1 MKNVQPDDTIICR
14 CEDITRAE
22 IDAWIERGITTI
34 DEMKRLS
41 RATMGPCQGRTC
53 RQLIMQEIAAKT
65 GQPVSEIKLPTF
77 RQPLRGITLGA
88 IADMQLDEEGQP
100 REE

>member
-53 RQLIMQEIAAKT
+53 RQLIMQEIEKAT
-65 GQPVSEIKLPTF
+65 GVKVADQPMSTF
-77 RQPLRGITLGA
+77 RPPAKPINMGMLLGG
-88 IADMQLDEEGQP
+88 DEDE
-100 REE
+100 